1 MLVAA
6 AVILIP
12 EMLSGPDRRPEEP
25 AAAAGEAPLK
35 TYTIDLTKSPTTPS
49 AVADEP
55 VPTAAPPPESSPV
68 PETSSPAETAPP
80 AVAQVNPEPARAEAP
95 RPVPSQTDVPPAQ
108 PQRAPEPNA
117 SEPQRETRGEPA
129 PARVATTPP
138 SQPVVPAAAGWA
150 VQLGSF
156 SSRATADGMVRKLQA
171 DGHEAFVMP
180 VKSGGA
186 TLYRVRIGP
195 MKDRESA
202 AKVLSRVKATVPAA
216 TVVKHP

>member
-25 AAAAGEAPLK
+25 ASAAGEAPLK
-35 TYTIDLTKSPTTPS
+35 TYTIDLTKSPTAQS
-49 AVADEP
+49 AIVDEP
-55 VPTAAPPPESSPV
+55 VPTEAPPPESSPV
-68 PETSSPAETAPP
+68 PEPSAPGETAPP
-80 AVAQVNPEPARAEAP
+80 TVAQANPEPERAEAP
-95 RPVPSQTDVPPAQ
+95 RPVPVQTDAPPSQ
-108 PQRAPEPNA
+108 PQRAPDQRAP
-117 SEPQRETRGEPA
+117 EPQRETRTEP
-129 PARVATTPP
+129 PPPRVATTPP
-138 SQPVVPAAAGWA
+138 PQTVVPAAAGWA

-202 AKVLSRVKATVPAA
+202 AKVLSRVKTTVPAA

>member
-12 EMLSGPDRRPEEP
+12 EMLSGPDRRPETAP
-25 AAAAGEAPLK
+25 AAGEAPLK
-35 TYTIDLTKSPTTPS
+35 TYTIDLTKSPTAPS
-49 AVADEP
+49 AADEP
-55 VPTAAPPPESSPV
+55 VPTEAPPPESLPEAQTASAEDALSGGAQANPEPV
-68 PETSSPAETAPP
+68 RADPPPP
-80 AVAQVNPEPARAEAP
+80 AVTAPAEAP
-95 RPVPSQTDVPPAQ
+95 ASQ
-108 PQRAPEPNA
+108 PQRV
-117 SEPQRETRGEPA
+117 SEPQRETPA
-129 PARVATTPP
+129 ETPPARAAATTPAP
-138 SQPVVPAAAGWA
+138 QPAVAASAGWA

-156 SSRATADGMVRKLQA
+156 SNRATADGMVRKLLA